1 MRYVRGPLLV
11 VAAATLL
18 GGCATTGSVKRLR
31 EETQTAINEQQA
43 RLNAERAERV
53 AADSALRQDLGVIR
67 GDVNALKNELQ
78 AMKTDFNAKIAM
90 MEEGLQFMM
99 PVNFAF
105 NDATVRDADRP
116 ALERFVK
123 IVQKYYP
130 GAKITV
136 EGFADPAGSQA
147 YNVALSKRRADAVR
161 DVLVQQ
167 GLNDGLLATVGYGET
182 RQVKAGA
189 AKDTPG
195 AELNRRVTFVVEA
208 LDVGAVTAMAV
219 APTAP

>member
-53 AADSALRQDLGVIR
+53 AADSAMRQDLGVIR
-67 GDVNALKNELQ
+67 GDVSALKNELQ

-105 NDATVRDADRP
+105 NDATVREADRP
-116 ALERFVK
+116 ALQRFVK

-130 GAKITV
+130 GSKITI
-136 EGFADPAGSQA
+136 EGFADPAGSTR
-147 YNVALSKRRADAVR
+147 YNLELSARRAGAVR
-161 DVLVQQ
+161 DFLYSS
-167 GLNDGLLATVGYGET
+167 GLASNEMNPVGYGET
-182 RQVKAGA
+182 RLVTPGA
-189 AKDTPG
+189 THEQPG
-195 AELNRRVTFVVEA
+195 AELNRRVVFVVETKAQRSVA
-208 LDVGAVTAMAV
+208 L
-219 APTAP
+219 APSGK